1 MCFNPF
7 TKHDENEAGHDNE
20 NKGDSTEEE
29 GSYREW
35 VNNLFYENIMGM
47 IYRLNTNG

>member
-7 TKHDENEAGHDNE
+7 TKHETEARHDDEDE
-20 NKGDSTEEE
+20 GDSTEEE
-29 GSYREW
+29 GSKREW
-35 VNNLFYENIMGM
+35 VNNLFYENIMGI